1 MSGKRLAEAASR
13 LIVHIRPISNVHR
26 SVRREQETRVLSRLH
41 QSIIFICCTFMAV
54 LCGLSSGPWKRVK
67 RRVETTTGLGVEEM
81 IGAQELDEPS
91 RSIIRFHEDVRRPSW
106 RSNRILQSE

>member
-54 LCGLSSGPWKRVK
+54 LCGLSSGPRHLETSQKARRDDDGTGSRGNDRCARV
-67 RRVETTTGLGVEEM
+67 G
-81 IGAQELDEPS
+81 
-91 RSIIRFHEDVRRPSW
+91 
-106 RSNRILQSE
+106 